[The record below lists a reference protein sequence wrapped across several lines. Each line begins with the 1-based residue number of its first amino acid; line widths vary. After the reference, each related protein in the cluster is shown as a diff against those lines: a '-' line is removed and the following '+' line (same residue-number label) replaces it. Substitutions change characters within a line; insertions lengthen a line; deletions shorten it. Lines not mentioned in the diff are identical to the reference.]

1 MILSKSRLHLKQFLE
16 ANDIVSLAEELFEH
30 VPGLLFFVKDSERRF
45 VYVNQGLSDMFG
57 LTRKADIIGKF
68 DTEYCDEYVERMFK
82 KDDDMILNEGVS
94 IKNKIEIVTTMY
106 GVIRWHITSK
116 VPLFARDGSIK
127 GLAGVTREFKSDSA
141 ASAQHPA
148 LSKVIEYIGNNYS
161 RAITIT
167 QLASVANLSV
177 SALGRN
183 LKKSFHLTPAQ
194 YVNRYRISQ
203 ACILLSEG
211 DTSIAAIATECGF
224 YDQSHF
230 SRTFRE
236 IIHAT
241 PAAYRKRYR

>member
-1 MILSKSRLHLKQFLE
+1 MKLSKSRQYLKQFLE
-16 ANDIVSLAEELFEH
+16 ANDIVSLAEELFEY

-68 DTEYCDEYVERMFK
+68 DTEYSDEYVERMFK
-82 KDDDMILNEGVS
+82 KDDEAIINDGIS
-94 IKNKIEIVTTMY
+94 IRNKIELVTTMD

-116 VPLFARDGSIK
+116 VPLYGRDGSVK
-127 GLAGVTREFKSDSA
+127 GIVGVTREFKSDTA
-141 ASAQHPA
+141 TAVQHPA
-148 LSKVIEYIGNNYS
+148 LSQVIEYIGEHYS
-161 RAITIT
+161 QAIHIT
-167 QLASVANLSV
+167 ELAAVAGLSV

-183 LKKSFHLTPAQ
+183 FKKSFHLTPAQ
-194 YVNRYRISQ
+194 YINRFRISQ